1 MKTKRLLNI
10 VFKILVV
17 IAILLQ
23 IPFSNCNNVYAA
35 NVSNVDDFPKDGSVV
50 YNGKISYGGNIVGD
64 FTVYGKQAFCMAHP
78 KPTPPTGT
86 KLTSEI
92 YRDVNVQKVLYYGWN
107 GPEQWSGFESRSH
120 GIVVTSLALSYYY
133 YGDNSSPK
141 TIEKFIDYVE
151 KHNTPS
157 YTLGFSK
164 EKVTA
169 YKDGNVQKTENITL
183 ISDRDTFGI
192 TVTLP
197 NNVTY
202 VDVTHGI
209 RQTGGS
215 VTIKGKTTFYLEA
228 SLNVKIDTWYTGEKV
243 KGYYYS
249 PILST
254 VQVGNYQPLGSWEWV
269 KDPAETT
276 SLTVDWL
283 QLGSIEITK
292 NDIYGNLIDGA
303 VFRLW
308 NDNGYDQNITVTNG
322 KIKIENLVT
331 GNYFLQ
337 EQTAPNGFLVDK
349 TIYTINLNA
358 SDDIKQIVS
367 NKEPR
372 GTITVTKKDNYGNK
386 VGNTKFYV
394 KANGDIRSAGG
405 NLLYPNG
412 TTVDTLVTNANGV
425 DTTVE
430 LPIGNY
436 VVEEYE
442 VPYGYLLNKNKF
454 NVSLKYANQDTPLVT
469 TSTSVVNDEPK
480 GTITVTKTNN
490 LSDKVANA
498 KFHIKADGNVVSAGG
513 NLLYSNGAIVDT
525 LTTNASGVDTTV
537 ELPLGNYIV
546 EEYEV
551 PHGYLLNKNKYKV
564 SLKYANQNTP
574 LVTTST
580 TVTNSEPLG
589 TIEFQKEVDSDITNN
604 LKGDVF
610 LSNLKYGLYARNDI
624 KNVAG
629 TKTYYT
635 KDTLISQKTT
645 DEKGRIEWNDLH
657 IGDYYLKELETND
670 SLLINSTP
678 INVSL
683 TYKDMNTSVVSS
695 KTSAKDIIASQ
706 RIQIF
711 KEGIKDGIAGVVA
724 GLQGAEFTFKLNS
737 EYNHVGWDNAKTY
750 FVGTTDKNGFLT
762 TDLLPYG
769 TYRVRETKTPEGYYG
784 ASDFLITIE
793 RDSSLYEIGY
803 KIKKVTVNNVPFE
816 TLLKIRKADSETD
829 KTVLKKGNVYK
840 LKNLDKDEYVSYVD
854 WSQFPNI
861 HVDKWETHED
871 GTITLNTML
880 QAGHYQLEEIDCSE
894 GYLLN
899 KEPLKFELTKDMDY
913 DIAEDGV
920 TPIVTIAFE
929 NKPVKGKIKL
939 SKEGEVLT
947 GYDEKEKNFIY
958 EKVGLA
964 NAVYDILAEKDIL
977 DPCNDK
983 TVLYHAGEVVD
994 TITTNED
1001 GQAESKL
1008 LPLGDYEVK
1017 EKESPSG
1024 FVLNNEVKKV
1034 SLTYEDKETEI
1045 VYEDVEFYN
1054 ERQKVEIETSKQ
1066 DSDTQDYV
1074 EGAELTLKAN
1084 RDIYN
1089 YKGDVIVKAGTLLET
1104 VVSNSKG
1111 KVKFVTDLPNDL
1123 TPKDGVMPIDDL
1135 NDDIDN
1141 DFSQM
1146 VVEGVRLIG
1155 DPNSLF
1161 MVYESKEPI
1170 GYMPYKLNYYIDTSY
1185 TNQNQKVLKFETPFF
1200 NDITVT
1206 EVLKT
1211 NGIDLLNGAH
1221 MQILDEKG
1229 KVYDE
1234 WISDGISHMSKGL
1247 PLDKE
1252 LILHEVEAPNG
1263 YEIAEDIKFTVK
1275 DYQKIEMIDKP
1286 IVRFRKLDSDSKIF
1300 VKGVHMQIIEKET
1313 DKTVYDFITDDKA
1326 MNFVFD
1332 YGKTYIAREVET
1344 VEGYYKNDK
1353 DIEFIATP
1361 NLTVDFYN
1369 SPILTRLQV
1378 NKIDKDTKELIVNN
1392 PFTFAVF
1399 ADKNCTHLLDI
1410 LETDSNKGIA
1420 LTKIVLRYGK
1430 VYLKEIK
1437 EPDGYIINRDV
1448 IEINIDDDLE
1458 GVGDIH
1464 KIDIENEKIPK
1475 PVITTTDD
1483 STAIGIFVILFGAS
1497 FCIFLELR
1505 KCKKSK

>member
-1 MKTKRLLNI
+1 MYKKKKYFFCLKIFLIFILI
-10 VFKILVV
+10 VNVV
-17 IAILLQ
+17 GIDSIK
-23 IPFSNCNNVYAA
+23 NVYAT
-35 NVSNVDDFPKDGSVV
+35 NISSKNDYPKQSEVNYDGKVT
-50 YNGKISYGGNIVGD
+50 YGSNIVGD
-64 FTVYGKQAFCMAHP
+64 FKMGGRQAFCMQHP
-78 KPTPPTGT
+78 VATPGTGV
-86 KLTSEI
+86 KIQQQI
-92 YRDVNVQKVLYYGWN
+92 YDDNNVRKVLYFGWG
-107 GPEQWSGFESRSH
+107 GPEQWSGFESRAH

-141 TIEKFIDYVE
+141 TIKNFMEYIKNKSVPNFSV
-151 KHNTPS
+151 T
-157 YTLGFSK
+157 FSK
-164 EKVTA
+164 SKVSA
-169 YKDGNVQKTENITL
+169 YRDGNVQRTE
-183 ISDRDTFGI
+183 
-192 TVTLP
+192 TVTLNSGSDLFGIDITIP
-197 NNVTY
+197 KNVTY
-202 VDVTHGI
+202 VDETHGT

-215 VTIKGKTTFYLEA
+215 VTIKGKTKFHFEA
-228 SLNVKIDTWYTGEKV
+228 PLNEKLDSWNINDKI
-243 KGYYYS
+243 S
-249 PILST
+249 SFAFQPIIAIAGSS
-254 VQVGNYQPLGSWEWV
+254 YQTTGSWDYVE
-269 KDPAETT
+269 DPSKTT

-308 NDNGYDQNITVTNG
+308 NNDSYDENVTVTNG
-322 KIKIENLVT
+322 KIKVENLTT
-331 GNYFLQ
+331 GIYYLQ
-337 EQTAPNGFLVDK
+337 EQTAPNGFLVDN
-349 TIYTINLNA
+349 TIYTVTLNA
-358 SDDIKQIVS
+358 GDEIKQTVTD
-367 NKEPR
+367 KEPQ
-372 GTITVTKKDNYGNK
+372 GTITVTKTNDMDNK
-386 VGNTKFYV
+386 VSNAKFYV
-394 KANGDIRSAGG
+394 KADGDIRSAGG
-405 NLLYPNG
+405 NLLYSNG
-412 TTVDTLVTNANGV
+412 TVVDTLITNSNGS
-425 DTTVE
+425 DTTIQ
-430 LPIGNY
+430 LPLGNY
-436 VVEEYE
+436 IVEEYE
-442 VPYGYLLNKNKF
+442 VPYGYLLNKDKF
-454 NVSLKYANQDTPLVT
+454 
-469 TSTSVVNDEPK
+469 
-480 GTITVTKTNN
+480 
-490 LSDKVANA
+490 KVQ
-498 KFHIKADGNVVSAGG
+498 
-513 NLLYSNGAIVDT
+513 
-525 LTTNASGVDTTV
+525 
-537 ELPLGNYIV
+537 
-546 EEYEV
+546 
-551 PHGYLLNKNKYKV
+551 
-564 SLKYANQNTP
+564 LKYANQNTS

-580 TVTNSEPLG
+580 TVTNKEPLG
-589 TIEFQKEVDSDITNN
+589 TIEFQKEVDSNVTNN
-604 LKGDVF
+604 LNGDVF

-629 TKTYYT
+629 TKTYYA
-635 KDTLISQKTT
+635 KDTLISQKVT
-645 DEKGRIEWNDLH
+645 DENGHIEWTDLH

-678 INVSL
+678 IDVSL

-762 TDLLPYG
+762 TNLLPYG
-769 TYRVRETKTPEGYYG
+769 TYRVRETKTPDGYYG
-784 ASDFLITIE
+784 ASDFLITVE
-793 RDSSLYEIGY
+793 KDSSLYEIGY

-816 TLLKIRKADSETD
+816 TLLKIRKVDSETD

-861 HVDKWETHED
+861 NVDKWETHED

-880 QAGHYQLEEIDCSE
+880 QAGHYQLEEIDCSN

-899 KEPLKFELTKDMDY
+899 KEPLKFELKKDMDY

-947 GYDEKEKNFIY
+947 SYDEKEKNFVY

-964 NAVYDILAEKDIL
+964 NATYEILAEKDIF
-977 DPCNDK
+977 DPSNDGSTIYNK
-983 TVLYHAGEVVD
+983 GEVVD

-1001 GQAESKL
+1001 GKAESRL

-1034 SLTYEDKETEI
+1034 SLTYEDEETEI
-1045 VYEDVEFYN
+1045 VYKDVEFYN

-1074 EGAELTLKAN
+1074 EGAEITLKAN

-1089 YKGDVIVKAGTLLET
+1089 YKGEIIVKVGTLLET

-1275 DYQKIEMIDKP
+1275 DYQKIEMIDSC
-1286 IVRFRKLDSDSKIF
+1286 IVKFKKLDSDSKIF

-1326 MNFVFD
+1326 MELVLD
-1332 YGKTYIAREVET
+1332 YGKTYIAREIET
-1344 VEGYYKNDK
+1344 VESYYKNVEDV
-1353 DIEFIATP
+1353 EFIATP

-1369 SPILTRLQV
+1369 SPIFTRLQV
-1378 NKIDKDTKELIVNN
+1378 NKIDKDTKELIINN

-1420 LTKIVLRYGK
+1420 LSQIVLRYGK

-1437 EPDGYIINRDV
+1437 APDGYIINRDV
-1448 IEINIDDDLE
+1448 IEININGELE
-1458 GVGDIH
+1458 GVGDIYT
-1464 KIDIENEKIPK
+1464 IVVENEKAPK
-1475 PVITTTDD
+1475 PVITVTND
-1483 STAIGIFVILFGAS
+1483 STMIGIFVILFGAS
-1497 FCIFLELR
+1497 FCIFLKLR

>member
-724 GLQGAEFTFKLNS
+724 GLQGAEFTFKLSN

-750 FVGTTDKNGFLT
+750 YVGTTDKNGFLT

-920 TPIVTIAFE
+920 TPIVTITFE

-1458 GVGDIH
+1458 GVGGIH

>member
-23 IPFSNCNNVYAA
+23 IPFSNFNNVYAA

-107 GPEQWSGFESRSH
+107 GPEQWSGFESRAH

-513 NLLYSNGAIVDT
+513 KVLYSNGAIVDT

-724 GLQGAEFTFKLNS
+724 GLQGAEFTFKLSN

-750 FVGTTDKNGFLT
+750 YVGTTDKNGFLT

-920 TPIVTIAFE
+920 TPIVTITFE

-1045 VYEDVEFYN
+1045 VYEDVDFYN
-1054 ERQKVEIETSKQ
+1054 ERQKVEVETSKQ

-1074 EGAELTLKAN
+1074 EGAEITLKAN

-1104 VVSNSKG
+1104 VVSNNKG

-1135 NDDIDN
+1135 NDDIDHE
-1141 DFSQM
+1141 FSQT
-1146 VVEGVRLIG
+1146 VVDGVRLIG

-1161 MVYESKEPI
+1161 MVYESKEPV
-1170 GYMPYKLNYYIDTSY
+1170 GYIPYKLNYYIDTSY
-1185 TNQNQKVLKFETPFF
+1185 TNQNSSILKFETPFF

-1206 EVLKT
+1206 EILKT
-1211 NGIDLLNGAH
+1211 NGSELIKGAH

-1229 KVYDE
+1229 KIYDE
-1234 WISDGISHMSKGL
+1234 WISDGTSHMSKGL
-1247 PLDKE
+1247 SLDKE
-1252 LILHEVEAPNG
+1252 LILHEVEPPHG
-1263 YEIAEDIKFTVK
+1263 YTLADDIKFIVR

-1475 PVITTTDD
+1475 PVITVTSD

>member
-1 MKTKRLLNI
+1 MNKKKIEKILLSFLMVISFVSTSFVQFQNVNAVSYTMNTYNYLNGVANKKGAMMNDGTVLDESSYSGITVLLTTSGRYLYCLEHGKDVHNGSGYVDGDAIDLIEEAQKNTQISAYKKRDLIGRILSIAPTSIDVSYNTSGSIKAVKGNAYQWLAAQIITWEIMVGERNADGTHREVSRSGAVSVIDGFNWDSDVKTKVMSYYNDYSKTLIQWRTIPSFAMGALEDAKTYNLDHYDSSGYYTELTDTNNVLNNYDFSMSGI
-10 VFKILVV
+10 DFVKNGNKLKISSKNIFYDSKDVSGVNYLEAKSRNLICLNASGGYQKVATAGETV
-17 IAILLQ
+17 DPIPSAFLKVKIGLGNLQ
-23 IPFSNCNNVYAA
+23 IVKYDDYRSVIKGAVFSVTDPTGNV
-35 NVSNVDDFPKDGSVV
+35 KDYTTDS
-50 YNGKISYGGNIVGD
+50 NGKIIINNVIVGE
-64 FTVYGKQAFCMAHP
+64 YK
-78 KPTPPTGT
+78 
-86 KLTSEI
+86 I
-92 YRDVNVQKVLYYGWN
+92 
-107 GPEQWSGFESRSH
+107 
-120 GIVVTSLALSYYY
+120 
-133 YGDNSSPK
+133 
-141 TIEKFIDYVE
+141 
-151 KHNTPS
+151 
-157 YTLGFSK
+157 K
-164 EKVTA
+164 EKSAPHGYLINANTFTA
-169 YKDGNVQKTENITL
+169 
-183 ISDRDTFGI
+183 
-192 TVTLP
+192 
-197 NNVTY
+197 NVT
-202 VDVTHGI
+202 VGAT
-209 RQTGGS
+209 
-215 VTIKGKTTFYLEA
+215 A
-228 SLNVKIDTWYTGEKV
+228 
-243 KGYYYS
+243 
-249 PILST
+249 T
-254 VQVGNYQPLGSWEWV
+254 VEVF
-269 KDPAETT
+269 
-276 SLTVDWL
+276 
-283 QLGSIEITK
+283 
-292 NDIYGNLIDGA
+292 ND
-303 VFRLW
+303 
-308 NDNGYDQNITVTNG
+308 
-322 KIKIENLVT
+322 
-331 GNYFLQ
+331 
-337 EQTAPNGFLVDK
+337 
-349 TIYTINLNA
+349 
-358 SDDIKQIVS
+358 
-367 NKEPR
+367 EPK
-372 GTITVTKKDNYGNK
+372 GTITVTKTNDIGTK
-386 VGNTKFYV
+386 VANAKFYV
-394 KANGDIRSAGG
+394 KAAG
-405 NLLYPNG
+405 NI
-412 TTVDTLVTNANGV
+412 TNANGKVLYASGAVV
-425 DTTVE
+425 DTLITNSNGSDTTIQ
-430 LPIGNY
+430 LPLGNY
-436 VVEEYE
+436 IVEEYE

-454 NVSLKYANQDTPLVT
+454 NVQ
-469 TSTSVVNDEPK
+469 
-480 GTITVTKTNN
+480 
-490 LSDKVANA
+490 
-498 KFHIKADGNVVSAGG
+498 
-513 NLLYSNGAIVDT
+513 
-525 LTTNASGVDTTV
+525 
-537 ELPLGNYIV
+537 
-546 EEYEV
+546 
-551 PHGYLLNKNKYKV
+551 
-564 SLKYANQNTP
+564 LKYANQNTP

-580 TVTNSEPLG
+580 TVTNKEPLG
-589 TIEFQKEVDSDITNN
+589 TIEFQKEVDSNVTNN
-604 LKGDVF
+604 LNGDVF

-629 TKTYYT
+629 TKTYYA
-635 KDTLISQKTT
+635 KDTLISQKVT
-645 DEKGRIEWNDLH
+645 DENGHIEWTDLH

-678 INVSL
+678 IDVSL

-762 TDLLPYG
+762 TNLLPYG
-769 TYRVRETKTPEGYYG
+769 TYRVRETKTPDGYYG
-784 ASDFLITIE
+784 ASDFLITVE
-793 RDSSLYEIGY
+793 KDSSLYEIGY

-816 TLLKIRKADSETD
+816 TLLKIRKVDSETD

-861 HVDKWETHED
+861 NVDKWETHED

-920 TPIVTIAFE
+920 TPIVTITFE

-958 EKVGLA
+958 EKIGLA

-1045 VYEDVEFYN
+1045 VYEDVDFYN

-1123 TPKDGVMPIDDL
+1123 TPKDGVMPIDDDL
-1135 NDDIDN
+1135 NNDIDHE
-1141 DFSQM
+1141 FSQT
-1146 VVEGVRLIG
+1146 VVDGVRLIG

-1161 MVYESKEPI
+1161 MVYESKEPV
-1170 GYMPYKLNYYIDTSY
+1170 GYMPYELNYYIDTSY
-1185 TNQNQKVLKFETPFF
+1185 TNQNEQVLKFETPFF

-1206 EVLKT
+1206 EILKT
-1211 NGIDLLNGAH
+1211 NGSELIKGAH

-1229 KVYDE
+1229 KIYDE
-1234 WISDGISHMSKGL
+1234 WISDGTSHMSKGL

-1252 LILHEVEAPNG
+1252 LILHEVEPPHG
-1263 YEIAEDIKFTVK
+1263 YTLADDIKFIVR

-1326 MNFVFD
+1326 MELVLD
-1332 YGKTYIAREVET
+1332 YGKTYIAREIET
-1344 VEGYYKNDK
+1344 VESYYKNVEDV
-1353 DIEFIATP
+1353 EFIATP

-1369 SPILTRLQV
+1369 SPIFTRLQV
-1378 NKIDKDTKELIVNN
+1378 NKIDKDTKELIINN

-1420 LTKIVLRYGK
+1420 LSQIVLRYGK

-1437 EPDGYIINRDV
+1437 APDGYIINRDV
-1448 IEINIDDDLE
+1448 IEININGELE
-1458 GVGDIH
+1458 GVGDIYT
-1464 KIDIENEKIPK
+1464 IVVENEKAPK
-1475 PVITTTDD
+1475 PVITVTND
-1483 STAIGIFVILFGAS
+1483 STMIGIFVILFGAS
-1497 FCIFLELR
+1497 FCIFLKLR

>member
-1 MKTKRLLNI
+1 MKIKRYIKNI
-10 VFKILVV
+10 LQVTLITCILFQICTYNIINVF
-17 IAILLQ
+17 
-23 IPFSNCNNVYAA
+23 A
-35 NVSNVDDFPKDGSVV
+35 NDISDIEDFPRKRSVV
-50 YNGKISYGGNIVGD
+50 YNGKISYGDNIVGD
-64 FTVYGKQAFCMAHP
+64 FTIDGRQAFCMEHP
-78 KPTPPTGT
+78 TPTPPTGT
-86 KLTSEI
+86 KIDEKI
-92 YRDVNVQKVLYYGWN
+92 YDNSNIRKVLYYGWQ
-107 GPEQWSGFESRSH
+107 GAEQWNGFKSRAH

-141 TIEKFIDYVE
+141 TIEEFMNYIKNKTVPNFSV
-151 KHNTPS
+151 T
-157 YTLGFSK
+157 FSK
-164 EKVTA
+164 SKVSA
-169 YKDGNVQKTENITL
+169 YKEGNIQRTETITL
-183 ISDRDTFGI
+183 NSGSNLFGI
-192 TVTLP
+192 DISLLD
-197 NNVTY
+197 NMTY
-202 VDVTHGI
+202 VDETHGK

-215 VTIKGKTTFYLEA
+215 VTIKGQTMFHFEA
-228 SLNVKIDTWYTGEKV
+228 PLNVKLSEWESGNKT
-243 KGYYYS
+243 S
-249 PILST
+249 SFAFQPIASIPSA
-254 VQVGNYQPLGSWEWV
+254 GYQPLGSWEYIR
-269 KDPAETT
+269 DPSKTT

-513 NLLYSNGAIVDT
+513 KVLYSNGAIVDT

-724 GLQGAEFTFKLNS
+724 GLQGAEFTFKLSN

-750 FVGTTDKNGFLT
+750 YVGTTDKNGFLT

-920 TPIVTIAFE
+920 TPIVTITFE

-958 EKVGLA
+958 EKIGLA

-1034 SLTYEDKETEI
+1034 SLTYEDEETEI
-1045 VYEDVEFYN
+1045 VYKDVEFYN

-1074 EGAELTLKAN
+1074 EGAEITLKAN

-1089 YKGDVIVKAGTLLET
+1089 YKGEIIVKVGTLLET

-1275 DYQKIEMIDKP
+1275 DYQKIEMIDSC
-1286 IVRFRKLDSDSKIF
+1286 IVKFKKLDSDSKIF

-1326 MNFVFD
+1326 MELVLD
-1332 YGKTYIAREVET
+1332 YGKTYIAREIET
-1344 VEGYYKNDK
+1344 VESYYKNVEDV
-1353 DIEFIATP
+1353 EFIATP

-1369 SPILTRLQV
+1369 SPIFTRLQV
-1378 NKIDKDTKELIVNN
+1378 NKIDKDTKELIINN

-1420 LTKIVLRYGK
+1420 LSQIVLRYGK

-1437 EPDGYIINRDV
+1437 APDGYIINRDV
-1448 IEINIDDDLE
+1448 IEININGELE
-1458 GVGDIH
+1458 GVGDIYT
-1464 KIDIENEKIPK
+1464 IVVENEKAPK
-1475 PVITTTDD
+1475 PVITVTND
-1483 STAIGIFVILFGAS
+1483 STMIGIFVILFGAS
-1497 FCIFLELR
+1497 FCIFLKLR

>member
-724 GLQGAEFTFKLNS
+724 GLQGAEFTFKLSN

-920 TPIVTIAFE
+920 TPIVTITFE

-1286 IVRFRKLDSDSKIF
+1286 IVRFRKLDSESKLF
-1300 VKGVHMQIIEKET
+1300 VKGVHMQILDKET
-1313 DKTVYDFITDDKA
+1313 DEVVYDFITDDEA

-1332 YGKTYIAREVET
+1332 YGKTYIAREIET
-1344 VEGYYKNDK
+1344 VEGYYKNEK
-1353 DIEFIATP
+1353 DTEFVATP

-1369 SPILTRLQV
+1369 SPIFTRLQV

-1420 LTKIVLRYGK
+1420 LSQIVLRYGK

-1437 EPDGYIINRDV
+1437 APDGYIINRDV

>member
-17 IAILLQ
+17 FAILLQ
-23 IPFSNCNNVYAA
+23 VPVLNCNNVYADDISSI
-35 NVSNVDDFPKDGSVV
+35 NDFPKDDSVK
-50 YNGKISYGGNIVGD
+50 YNGKISYAGNIVGD
-64 FTVYGKQAFCMAHP
+64 FTVNGIQAFCMAHP

-513 NLLYSNGAIVDT
+513 KVLYSNGAIVDT

-724 GLQGAEFTFKLNS
+724 GLQGAEFTFKLSN

-750 FVGTTDKNGFLT
+750 YVGTTDKNGFLT

-920 TPIVTIAFE
+920 TPIVTITFE

-947 GYDEKEKNFIY
+947 NYDEKEKNFIY
-958 EKVGLA
+958 EKIGLA

-977 DPCNDK
+977 DPSNDGSI
-983 TVLYHAGEVVD
+983 LYNKGEVVD
-994 TITTNED
+994 TITTDEN

-1008 LPLGDYEVK
+1008 LPLGDYEIK
-1017 EKESPSG
+1017 EVQAPLN

-1034 SLTYEDKETEI
+1034 SLTYEEKETEV
-1045 VYEDVEFYN
+1045 VYGDVEFYN
-1054 ERQKVEIETSKQ
+1054 ERQKVEVETSKQ
-1066 DSDTQDYV
+1066 DSDTQKYV
-1074 EGAELTLKAN
+1074 EGAELTLKTN
-1084 RDIYN
+1084 RDVYN
-1089 YKGDVIVKAGTLLET
+1089 YKGEIIVKADTLLET
-1104 VVSNSKG
+1104 IVSSENG
-1111 KVKFVTDLPNDL
+1111 KIKFKVDLPNDL
-1123 TPKDGVMPIDDL
+1123 TPKDGVMPIDDDL
-1135 NDDIDN
+1135 NNDIDKE
-1141 DFSQM
+1141 FGQT
-1146 VVEGVRLIG
+1146 VVDGVRLIG

-1161 MVYESKEPI
+1161 MIYESKEPT
-1170 GYMPYKLNYYIDTSY
+1170 GYIPYKLNYYIDTSY
-1185 TNQNQKVLKFETPFF
+1185 TNQNESILKFETPFF

-1206 EVLKT
+1206 E
-1211 NGIDLLNGAH
+1211 I
-1221 MQILDEKG
+1221 
-1229 KVYDE
+1229 
-1234 WISDGISHMSKGL
+1234 
-1247 PLDKE
+1247 
-1252 LILHEVEAPNG
+1252 
-1263 YEIAEDIKFTVK
+1263 
-1275 DYQKIEMIDKP
+1275 
-1286 IVRFRKLDSDSKIF
+1286 
-1300 VKGVHMQIIEKET
+1300 
-1313 DKTVYDFITDDKA
+1313 
-1326 MNFVFD
+1326 
-1332 YGKTYIAREVET
+1332 
-1344 VEGYYKNDK
+1344 
-1353 DIEFIATP
+1353 
-1361 NLTVDFYN
+1361 
-1369 SPILTRLQV
+1369 
-1378 NKIDKDTKELIVNN
+1378 
-1392 PFTFAVF
+1392 
-1399 ADKNCTHLLDI
+1399 
-1410 LETDSNKGIA
+1410 
-1420 LTKIVLRYGK
+1420 
-1430 VYLKEIK
+1430 
-1437 EPDGYIINRDV
+1437 
-1448 IEINIDDDLE
+1448 
-1458 GVGDIH
+1458 
-1464 KIDIENEKIPK
+1464 
-1475 PVITTTDD
+1475 
-1483 STAIGIFVILFGAS
+1483 
-1497 FCIFLELR
+1497 
-1505 KCKKSK
+1505 

>member
-1 MKTKRLLNI
+1 MYKKKKCFFCLKIFLIFILI
-10 VFKILVV
+10 VNVV
-17 IAILLQ
+17 GIDSIK
-23 IPFSNCNNVYAA
+23 NVYAT
-35 NVSNVDDFPKDGSVV
+35 NISSKNDYPKQSEVNYDGKVT
-50 YNGKISYGGNIVGD
+50 YGSNIVGD
-64 FTVYGKQAFCMAHP
+64 FKMGGRQAFCMQHP
-78 KPTPPTGT
+78 VATPGTGV
-86 KLTSEI
+86 KIQQQI
-92 YRDVNVQKVLYYGWN
+92 YDDNNVRKVLYFGWG
-107 GPEQWSGFESRSH
+107 GPEQWSGFESRAH

-141 TIEKFIDYVE
+141 TIKNFMEYIKNKSVPNFSV
-151 KHNTPS
+151 T
-157 YTLGFSK
+157 FSK
-164 EKVTA
+164 SKVSA
-169 YKDGNVQKTENITL
+169 YRDGNVQRTE
-183 ISDRDTFGI
+183 
-192 TVTLP
+192 TVTLNSGSDLFGIDITIP
-197 NNVTY
+197 KNVTY
-202 VDVTHGI
+202 VDETHGT

-215 VTIKGKTTFYLEA
+215 VTIKGKTKFHFEA
-228 SLNVKIDTWYTGEKV
+228 PLNEKLDSWNINDKI
-243 KGYYYS
+243 S
-249 PILST
+249 SFAFQPIIAIAGSS
-254 VQVGNYQPLGSWEWV
+254 YQTTGSWDYVE
-269 KDPAETT
+269 DPSKTT

-308 NDNGYDQNITVTNG
+308 NNDSYDENVTVTNG
-322 KIKIENLVT
+322 KIKVENLTT
-331 GNYFLQ
+331 GIYYLQ
-337 EQTAPNGFLVDK
+337 EQTAPNGFLVDN
-349 TIYTINLNA
+349 TIYTVTLNA
-358 SDDIKQIVS
+358 GDEIKQTVTD
-367 NKEPR
+367 KEP
-372 GTITVTKKDNYGNK
+372 
-386 VGNTKFYV
+386 
-394 KANGDIRSAGG
+394 
-405 NLLYPNG
+405 
-412 TTVDTLVTNANGV
+412 
-425 DTTVE
+425 
-430 LPIGNY
+430 
-436 VVEEYE
+436 
-442 VPYGYLLNKNKF
+442 
-454 NVSLKYANQDTPLVT
+454 Q
-469 TSTSVVNDEPK
+469 
-480 GTITVTKTNN
+480 GTITVTKTNDMDN
-490 LSDKVANA
+490 KVSNA
-498 KFHIKADGNVVSAGG
+498 KFYVKADGDIRSAGG

-574 LVTTST
+574 VVTTST
-580 TVTNSEPLG
+580 TISNDEPLG
-589 TIEFQKEVDSDITNN
+589 TIEFQKEIDSDVTNN
-604 LKGDVF
+604 LEGDVF

-635 KDTLISQKTT
+635 KDTLISQKVT
-645 DEKGRIEWNDLH
+645 DENGRIQWTDLH

-724 GLQGAEFTFKLNS
+724 GLQGAEFTFKLSN

-750 FVGTTDKNGFLT
+750 YVGTTDKNGFLT

-920 TPIVTIAFE
+920 TPIVTITFE

-1275 DYQKIEMIDKP
+1275 DYQKIEMIDSC
-1286 IVRFRKLDSDSKIF
+1286 IVKFRKLDSDSKIF

-1326 MNFVFD
+1326 MELVLD
-1332 YGKTYIAREVET
+1332 YGKTYIAREIET
-1344 VEGYYKNDK
+1344 VESYYKNVEDV
-1353 DIEFIATP
+1353 EFIATP

-1369 SPILTRLQV
+1369 SPIFTRLQV
-1378 NKIDKDTKELIVNN
+1378 NKIDKDTKELIINN

-1420 LTKIVLRYGK
+1420 LSQIVLRYGK

-1437 EPDGYIINRDV
+1437 APDGYIINRDV
-1448 IEINIDDDLE
+1448 IEININGELE
-1458 GVGDIH
+1458 GVGDIYT
-1464 KIDIENEKIPK
+1464 IVVENEKAPK
-1475 PVITTTDD
+1475 PVITVTND
-1483 STAIGIFVILFGAS
+1483 STMIGIFVILFGAS
-1497 FCIFLELR
+1497 FCIFLKLR

>member
-1 MKTKRLLNI
+1 MYKKKKCFFCLKIFLIFILI
-10 VFKILVV
+10 VNVV
-17 IAILLQ
+17 GIDSIK
-23 IPFSNCNNVYAA
+23 NVYAT
-35 NVSNVDDFPKDGSVV
+35 NISSKNDYPKQSEVNYDGKVT
-50 YNGKISYGGNIVGD
+50 YGSNIVGD
-64 FTVYGKQAFCMAHP
+64 FKMGGRQAFCMQHP
-78 KPTPPTGT
+78 VATPGTGV
-86 KLTSEI
+86 KIQQQI
-92 YRDVNVQKVLYYGWN
+92 YDDNNVRKVLYFGWG
-107 GPEQWSGFESRSH
+107 GPEQWSGFESRAH

-141 TIEKFIDYVE
+141 TIKNFMEYIKNKSVPNFSV
-151 KHNTPS
+151 T
-157 YTLGFSK
+157 FSK
-164 EKVTA
+164 SKVSA
-169 YKDGNVQKTENITL
+169 YRDGNVQRTE
-183 ISDRDTFGI
+183 
-192 TVTLP
+192 TVTLNSGSDLFGIDITIP
-197 NNVTY
+197 KNVTY
-202 VDVTHGI
+202 VDETHGT

-215 VTIKGKTTFYLEA
+215 VTIKGKTKFHFEA
-228 SLNVKIDTWYTGEKV
+228 PLNEKLDSWNINDKI
-243 KGYYYS
+243 S
-249 PILST
+249 SFAFQPIIAIAGSS
-254 VQVGNYQPLGSWEWV
+254 YQTTGSWDYVE
-269 KDPAETT
+269 DPSKTT

-308 NDNGYDQNITVTNG
+308 NNDSYDENVTVTNG
-322 KIKIENLVT
+322 KIKVENLTT
-331 GNYFLQ
+331 GIYYLQ
-337 EQTAPNGFLVDK
+337 EQTAPNGFLVDN
-349 TIYTINLNA
+349 TIYTVTLNA
-358 SDDIKQIVS
+358 GDEIKQTVTD
-367 NKEPR
+367 KEP
-372 GTITVTKKDNYGNK
+372 
-386 VGNTKFYV
+386 
-394 KANGDIRSAGG
+394 
-405 NLLYPNG
+405 
-412 TTVDTLVTNANGV
+412 
-425 DTTVE
+425 
-430 LPIGNY
+430 
-436 VVEEYE
+436 
-442 VPYGYLLNKNKF
+442 
-454 NVSLKYANQDTPLVT
+454 Q
-469 TSTSVVNDEPK
+469 
-480 GTITVTKTNN
+480 GTITVTKTNDMDN
-490 LSDKVANA
+490 KVSNA
-498 KFHIKADGNVVSAGG
+498 KFYVKADGDIRSAGG

-724 GLQGAEFTFKLNS
+724 GLQGAEFTFKLSN

-750 FVGTTDKNGFLT
+750 YVGTTDKNGFLT

-920 TPIVTIAFE
+920 TPIVTITFE

-1111 KVKFVTDLPNDL
+1111 KVKFITDLPNDL

-1234 WISDGISHMSKGL
+1234 WISDGTSHMSKGL
-1247 PLDKE
+1247 SLDKE

-1275 DYQKIEMIDKP
+1275 DYQKIEMIDSC
-1286 IVRFRKLDSDSKIF
+1286 IVKFRKLDSDSKIF

-1326 MNFVFD
+1326 MELVLD
-1332 YGKTYIAREVET
+1332 YGKTYIAREIET
-1344 VEGYYKNDK
+1344 VESYYKNVEDV
-1353 DIEFIATP
+1353 EFIATP

-1369 SPILTRLQV
+1369 SPIFTRLQV
-1378 NKIDKDTKELIVNN
+1378 NKIDKDTKELIINN

-1420 LTKIVLRYGK
+1420 LSQIVLRYGK

-1437 EPDGYIINRDV
+1437 APDGYIINRDV
-1448 IEINIDDDLE
+1448 IEININGELE
-1458 GVGDIH
+1458 GVGDIYT
-1464 KIDIENEKIPK
+1464 IVVENEKAPK
-1475 PVITTTDD
+1475 PVITVTND
-1483 STAIGIFVILFGAS
+1483 STMIGIFVILFGAS
-1497 FCIFLELR
+1497 FCIFLKLR

>member
-1 MKTKRLLNI
+1 MYKKKKCFFCLKIFLIFILI
-10 VFKILVV
+10 VNVV
-17 IAILLQ
+17 GIDSIK
-23 IPFSNCNNVYAA
+23 NVYAT
-35 NVSNVDDFPKDGSVV
+35 NISSKNDYPKQSEVNYDGKVT
-50 YNGKISYGGNIVGD
+50 YGSNIVGD
-64 FTVYGKQAFCMAHP
+64 FKMGGRQAFCMQHP
-78 KPTPPTGT
+78 VATPGTGV
-86 KLTSEI
+86 KIQQQI
-92 YRDVNVQKVLYYGWN
+92 YDDNNVRKVLYFGWG
-107 GPEQWSGFESRSH
+107 GPEQWSGFESRAH

-141 TIEKFIDYVE
+141 TIKNFMEYIKNKSVPNFSV
-151 KHNTPS
+151 T
-157 YTLGFSK
+157 FSK
-164 EKVTA
+164 SKVSA
-169 YKDGNVQKTENITL
+169 YRDGNVQRTE
-183 ISDRDTFGI
+183 
-192 TVTLP
+192 TVTLNSGSDLFGIDITIP
-197 NNVTY
+197 KNVTY
-202 VDVTHGI
+202 VDETHGT

-215 VTIKGKTTFYLEA
+215 VTIKGKTKFHFEA
-228 SLNVKIDTWYTGEKV
+228 PLNEKLDSWNINDKI
-243 KGYYYS
+243 S
-249 PILST
+249 SFAFQPIIAIAGSS
-254 VQVGNYQPLGSWEWV
+254 YQTTGSWDYVE
-269 KDPAETT
+269 DPSKTT

-308 NDNGYDQNITVTNG
+308 NNDSYDENVTVTNG
-322 KIKIENLVT
+322 KIKVENLTT
-331 GNYFLQ
+331 GIYYLQ
-337 EQTAPNGFLVDK
+337 EQTAPNGFLVDN
-349 TIYTINLNA
+349 TIYTVTLNA
-358 SDDIKQIVS
+358 GDEIKQTVTD
-367 NKEPR
+367 KEP
-372 GTITVTKKDNYGNK
+372 
-386 VGNTKFYV
+386 
-394 KANGDIRSAGG
+394 
-405 NLLYPNG
+405 
-412 TTVDTLVTNANGV
+412 
-425 DTTVE
+425 
-430 LPIGNY
+430 
-436 VVEEYE
+436 
-442 VPYGYLLNKNKF
+442 
-454 NVSLKYANQDTPLVT
+454 Q
-469 TSTSVVNDEPK
+469 
-480 GTITVTKTNN
+480 GTITVTKTNDMDN
-490 LSDKVANA
+490 KVSNA
-498 KFHIKADGNVVSAGG
+498 KFYVKADGDIRSAGG

-574 LVTTST
+574 VVTTST
-580 TVTNSEPLG
+580 TISNDEPLG
-589 TIEFQKEVDSDITNN
+589 TIEFQKEIDSDVTNN
-604 LKGDVF
+604 LEGDVF

-635 KDTLISQKTT
+635 KDTLISQKVT
-645 DEKGRIEWNDLH
+645 DENGRIQWTDLH

-724 GLQGAEFTFKLNS
+724 GLQGAEFTFKLSN

-750 FVGTTDKNGFLT
+750 YVGTTDKNGFLT

-920 TPIVTIAFE
+920 TPIVTITFE

-1123 TPKDGVMPIDDL
+1123 TPKDGVMPIDDDL
-1135 NDDIDN
+1135 NNDIDHE
-1141 DFSQM
+1141 FSQT
-1146 VVEGVRLIG
+1146 VVDGVRLIG

-1161 MVYESKEPI
+1161 MVYESKEPV
-1170 GYMPYKLNYYIDTSY
+1170 GYIPYKLNYYIDTSY
-1185 TNQNQKVLKFETPFF
+1185 TNQNSSILKFETPFF

-1206 EVLKT
+1206 EILKT
-1211 NGIDLLNGAH
+1211 NGSELIKGAH

-1229 KVYDE
+1229 KIYDE
-1234 WISDGISHMSKGL
+1234 WISDGTSHMSKGL
-1247 PLDKE
+1247 SLDKE
-1252 LILHEVEAPNG
+1252 LILHEVEPPHG
-1263 YEIAEDIKFTVK
+1263 YTLADDIKFIVR

-1475 PVITTTDD
+1475 PVITVTSD

>member
-1 MKTKRLLNI
+1 MYKKKKCFFCLKIFLIFILI
-10 VFKILVV
+10 VNVV
-17 IAILLQ
+17 GIDSIK
-23 IPFSNCNNVYAA
+23 NVYAT
-35 NVSNVDDFPKDGSVV
+35 NISSKNDYPKQSEVNYDGKVT
-50 YNGKISYGGNIVGD
+50 YGSNIVGD
-64 FTVYGKQAFCMAHP
+64 FKMGGRQAFCMQHP
-78 KPTPPTGT
+78 VATPGTGV
-86 KLTSEI
+86 KIQQQI
-92 YRDVNVQKVLYYGWN
+92 YDDNNVRKVLYFGWG
-107 GPEQWSGFESRSH
+107 GPEQWSGFESRAH

-141 TIEKFIDYVE
+141 TIKNFMEYIKNKSVPNFSV
-151 KHNTPS
+151 T
-157 YTLGFSK
+157 FSK
-164 EKVTA
+164 SKVSA
-169 YKDGNVQKTENITL
+169 YRDGNVQRTE
-183 ISDRDTFGI
+183 
-192 TVTLP
+192 TVTLNSGSDLFGIDITIP
-197 NNVTY
+197 KNVTY
-202 VDVTHGI
+202 VDETHGT

-215 VTIKGKTTFYLEA
+215 VTIKGKTKFHFEA
-228 SLNVKIDTWYTGEKV
+228 PLNEKLDSWNINDKI
-243 KGYYYS
+243 S
-249 PILST
+249 SFAFQPIIAIAGSS
-254 VQVGNYQPLGSWEWV
+254 YQTTGSWDYVE
-269 KDPAETT
+269 DPSKTT

-308 NDNGYDQNITVTNG
+308 NNDSYDENVTVTNG
-322 KIKIENLVT
+322 KIKVENLTT
-331 GNYFLQ
+331 GIYYLQ
-337 EQTAPNGFLVDK
+337 EQTAPNGFLVDN
-349 TIYTINLNA
+349 TIYTVTLNA
-358 SDDIKQIVS
+358 GDEIKQTVTD
-367 NKEPR
+367 KEP
-372 GTITVTKKDNYGNK
+372 
-386 VGNTKFYV
+386 
-394 KANGDIRSAGG
+394 
-405 NLLYPNG
+405 
-412 TTVDTLVTNANGV
+412 
-425 DTTVE
+425 
-430 LPIGNY
+430 
-436 VVEEYE
+436 
-442 VPYGYLLNKNKF
+442 
-454 NVSLKYANQDTPLVT
+454 Q
-469 TSTSVVNDEPK
+469 
-480 GTITVTKTNN
+480 GTITVTKTNDMDN
-490 LSDKVANA
+490 KVSNA
-498 KFHIKADGNVVSAGG
+498 KFYVKADGDIRSAGG

-574 LVTTST
+574 VVTTST
-580 TVTNSEPLG
+580 TISNDEPLG
-589 TIEFQKEVDSDITNN
+589 TIEFQKEIDSDVTNN
-604 LKGDVF
+604 LEGDVF

-635 KDTLISQKTT
+635 KDTLISQKVT
-645 DEKGRIEWNDLH
+645 DENGRIQWTDLH

-724 GLQGAEFTFKLNS
+724 GLQGAEFTFKLSN

-750 FVGTTDKNGFLT
+750 YVGTTDKNGFLT

-920 TPIVTIAFE
+920 TPIVTITFE

-1123 TPKDGVMPIDDL
+1123 TPKDGVMPIDDDL
-1135 NDDIDN
+1135 NNDIDHE
-1141 DFSQM
+1141 FSQT
-1146 VVEGVRLIG
+1146 VVDGVRLIG

-1161 MVYESKEPI
+1161 MVYESKEPV
-1170 GYMPYKLNYYIDTSY
+1170 GYIPYKLNYYIDTSY
-1185 TNQNQKVLKFETPFF
+1185 TNQNSSILKFETPFF

-1206 EVLKT
+1206 EILKT
-1211 NGIDLLNGAH
+1211 NGSELIKGAH

-1229 KVYDE
+1229 KIYDE
-1234 WISDGISHMSKGL
+1234 WISDGTSHISKGL

-1252 LILHEVEAPNG
+1252 LILHEVEPPHG
-1263 YEIAEDIKFTVK
+1263 YTLADDIKFIVR

-1420 LTKIVLRYGK
+1420 LSKIVLRYGK

-1437 EPDGYIINRDV
+1437 GPNGYKINHNV
-1448 IEINIDDDLE
+1448 IEININDDLE
-1458 GVGDIH
+1458 GVGDTH
-1464 KIDIENEKIPK
+1464 VIDIENEKIPK
-1475 PVITTTDD
+1475 PVITVTSD

>member
-1 MKTKRLLNI
+1 MVIMIKRKFLRKEELFLMFKKGKKMIKKIKMYIKIVLSFLMVFTLLSSS
-10 VFKILVV
+10 
-17 IAILLQ
+17 
-23 IPFSNCNNVYAA
+23 SNHVYAK
-35 NVSNVDDFPKDGSVV
+35 NSQNKDNFPLKGVV
-50 YNGKISYGGNIVGD
+50 KYNGKISYGGNIVGD
-64 FTVYGKQAFCMAHP
+64 FTVNGKQAFCMEHP
-78 KPTPPTGT
+78 VTTPPTGT
-86 KLTSEI
+86 ELTIDI
-92 YRDVNVQKVLYYGWN
+92 YENDNIRKVLYYGW
-107 GPEQWSGFESRSH
+107 GGYEQWSGFKSREH
-120 GIVVTSLALSYYY
+120 GIVVTSLMLSYYY
-133 YGDNSSPK
+133 YGDNSSPN
-141 TIEKFIDYVE
+141 TIKAFKEYIDSKKVS
-151 KHNTPS
+151 NFS
-157 YTLGFSK
+157 VNFSK
-164 EKVTA
+164 SNVVA
-169 YKDGNVQKTENITL
+169 YKDDNIQRTETIELKSENDL
-183 ISDRDTFGI
+183 FGV
-192 TVTLP
+192 TVSIP
-197 NNVTY
+197 DVVTY
-202 VDVTHGI
+202 VNETHGT

-215 VTIKGKTTFYLEA
+215 VMIKGKTKFHFEA
-228 SLNVKIDTWYTGEKV
+228 PLNVKLDQWTTGAKSSYYEFMPIV
-243 KGYYYS
+243 AIPKGS
-249 PILST
+249 
-254 VQVGNYQPLGSWEWV
+254 YQPLGQGDFV
-269 KDPAETT
+269 HDPTKTT

-308 NDNGYDQNITVTNG
+308 NNDNYDQNVTVTNG
-322 KIKIENLVT
+322 KIKVENLST
-331 GNYFLQ
+331 GIYYLQ
-337 EQTAPNGFLVDK
+337 EQTAPNGFLVDN
-349 TIYTINLNA
+349 TIYTVTLNA
-358 SDDIKQIVS
+358 GDEIKQ
-367 NKEPR
+367 
-372 GTITVTKKDNYGNK
+372 TVTDK
-386 VGNTKFYV
+386 
-394 KANGDIRSAGG
+394 
-405 NLLYPNG
+405 
-412 TTVDTLVTNANGV
+412 
-425 DTTVE
+425 
-430 LPIGNY
+430 
-436 VVEEYE
+436 
-442 VPYGYLLNKNKF
+442 
-454 NVSLKYANQDTPLVT
+454 
-469 TSTSVVNDEPK
+469 EPK
-480 GTITVTKTNN
+480 GTITVIKTN
-490 LSDKVANA
+490 DIGTKVANA

-513 NLLYSNGAIVDT
+513 KVLYSNGAIVDT

-724 GLQGAEFTFKLNS
+724 GLQGAEFTFKLSN

-750 FVGTTDKNGFLT
+750 YVGTTDKNGFLT

-920 TPIVTIAFE
+920 TPIVTITFE

-958 EKVGLA
+958 EKIGLA

-1123 TPKDGVMPIDDL
+1123 TPKDGVMPIDDDL
-1135 NDDIDN
+1135 NNDIDHE
-1141 DFSQM
+1141 FSQT
-1146 VVEGVRLIG
+1146 VVDGVRLIG

-1161 MVYESKEPI
+1161 MVYESKEPV
-1170 GYMPYKLNYYIDTSY
+1170 GYIPYKLNYYIDTSY
-1185 TNQNQKVLKFETPFF
+1185 TNQNSSILKFETPFF

-1206 EVLKT
+1206 EILKT
-1211 NGIDLLNGAH
+1211 NGSELIKGAH

-1229 KVYDE
+1229 KIYDE
-1234 WISDGISHMSKGL
+1234 WISDGTSHMSKGL
-1247 PLDKE
+1247 SLDKE
-1252 LILHEVEAPNG
+1252 LILHEVEPPHG
-1263 YEIAEDIKFTVK
+1263 YTLADDIKFIVR

-1448 IEINIDDDLE
+1448 IEININDDLE

-1475 PVITTTDD
+1475 PVITVTSD

>member
-17 IAILLQ
+17 FAILLQ
-23 IPFSNCNNVYAA
+23 VPVLNCNNVYADDISSI
-35 NVSNVDDFPKDGSVV
+35 NDFPKDDSVK
-50 YNGKISYGGNIVGD
+50 YNGKISYAGNIVGD
-64 FTVYGKQAFCMAHP
+64 FTVNGIQAFCMAHP

-254 VQVGNYQPLGSWEWV
+254 VQVGNYQPLGRIE
-269 KDPAETT
+269 KTYDPSKTT

-283 QLGSIEITK
+283 QLASLEITK

-308 NDNGYDQNITVTNG
+308 NNDSYDQNVTVTNG
-322 KIKIENLVT
+322 KIKVENLTT
-331 GNYFLQ
+331 GIYYLQ
-337 EQTAPNGFLVDK
+337 EQTAPNGFLVDN
-349 TIYTINLNA
+349 TIYTVTLNA
-358 SDDIKQIVS
+358 GDEIKQTVTD
-367 NKEPR
+367 KEP
-372 GTITVTKKDNYGNK
+372 
-386 VGNTKFYV
+386 
-394 KANGDIRSAGG
+394 
-405 NLLYPNG
+405 
-412 TTVDTLVTNANGV
+412 
-425 DTTVE
+425 
-430 LPIGNY
+430 
-436 VVEEYE
+436 
-442 VPYGYLLNKNKF
+442 
-454 NVSLKYANQDTPLVT
+454 Q
-469 TSTSVVNDEPK
+469 
-480 GTITVTKTNN
+480 GTITVTKTNDMDN
-490 LSDKVANA
+490 KVSNA
-498 KFHIKADGNVVSAGG
+498 KFYVKADGDIRSAGG

-574 LVTTST
+574 VVTTST
-580 TVTNSEPLG
+580 TISNDEPLG
-589 TIEFQKEVDSDITNN
+589 TIEFQKEIDSDVTNN
-604 LKGDVF
+604 LEGDVF

-635 KDTLISQKTT
+635 KDTLISQKVT
-645 DEKGRIEWNDLH
+645 DENGRIQWTDLH

-724 GLQGAEFTFKLNS
+724 GLQGAEFTFKLSN

-750 FVGTTDKNGFLT
+750 YVGTTDKNGFLT

-880 QAGHYQLEEIDCSE
+880 QAGHYQLEEINCSDD
-894 GYLLN
+894 YLLN

-913 DIAEDGV
+913 DIAEDGITPVV
-920 TPIVTIAFE
+920 TVVFE

-939 SKEGEVLT
+939 FKEGEVLT

-964 NAVYDILAEKDIL
+964 NAVYDILAEKDIP
-977 DPCNDK
+977 DPSNDGSIIYNK
-983 TVLYHAGEVVD
+983 GEIVD

-1017 EKESPSG
+1017 EKESPNG
-1024 FVLNNEVKKV
+1024 FILNDEVKKV

-1275 DYQKIEMIDKP
+1275 DYQKIEMIDSC
-1286 IVRFRKLDSDSKIF
+1286 IVKFRKLDSDSKIF

-1332 YGKTYIAREVET
+1332 YGKTYIAREIET
-1344 VEGYYKNDK
+1344 VESYYKNVEDV
-1353 DIEFIATP
+1353 EFIATP

-1369 SPILTRLQV
+1369 SPIFTRLQV
-1378 NKIDKDTKELIVNN
+1378 NKIDKDTKELIINN

-1420 LTKIVLRYGK
+1420 LSQIVLRYGK

-1437 EPDGYIINRDV
+1437 APDGYIINRDV
-1448 IEINIDDDLE
+1448 IEININGELE
-1458 GVGDIH
+1458 GVGDIYT
-1464 KIDIENEKIPK
+1464 IVVENEKAPK
-1475 PVITTTDD
+1475 PVITVTND
-1483 STAIGIFVILFGAS
+1483 STMIGIFVILFGAS
-1497 FCIFLELR
+1497 FCIFLKLR

>member
-1 MKTKRLLNI
+1 MYKKKKCFFCLKIFLIFILI
-10 VFKILVV
+10 VNVV
-17 IAILLQ
+17 GIDSIK
-23 IPFSNCNNVYAA
+23 NVYAT
-35 NVSNVDDFPKDGSVV
+35 NISSKNDYPKQSEVNYDGKVT
-50 YNGKISYGGNIVGD
+50 YGSNIVGD
-64 FTVYGKQAFCMAHP
+64 FKMGGRQAFCMQHP
-78 KPTPPTGT
+78 VATPGTGV
-86 KLTSEI
+86 KIQQQI
-92 YRDVNVQKVLYYGWN
+92 YDDNNVRKVLYFGWG
-107 GPEQWSGFESRSH
+107 GPEQWSGFESRTH

-141 TIEKFIDYVE
+141 TIKNFMEYIKNKSVPNFSV
-151 KHNTPS
+151 T
-157 YTLGFSK
+157 FSK
-164 EKVTA
+164 SKVSA
-169 YKDGNVQKTENITL
+169 YRDGNVQRTE
-183 ISDRDTFGI
+183 
-192 TVTLP
+192 TVTLNSGSDLFGIDITIP
-197 NNVTY
+197 KNVTY
-202 VDVTHGI
+202 VDETHGT

-215 VTIKGKTTFYLEA
+215 VTIKGKTKFHFEA
-228 SLNVKIDTWYTGEKV
+228 PLNEKLDSWNINDKI
-243 KGYYYS
+243 S
-249 PILST
+249 SFAFQPIIAIAGSS
-254 VQVGNYQPLGSWEWV
+254 YQTTGSWDYVE
-269 KDPAETT
+269 DPSKTT

-308 NDNGYDQNITVTNG
+308 NNDSYDENVTVTNG
-322 KIKIENLVT
+322 KIKVENLTT
-331 GNYFLQ
+331 GIYYLQ
-337 EQTAPNGFLVDK
+337 EQTAPNGFLVDN
-349 TIYTINLNA
+349 TIYTVTLNA
-358 SDDIKQIVS
+358 GDEIKQTVTD
-367 NKEPR
+367 KEP
-372 GTITVTKKDNYGNK
+372 
-386 VGNTKFYV
+386 
-394 KANGDIRSAGG
+394 
-405 NLLYPNG
+405 
-412 TTVDTLVTNANGV
+412 
-425 DTTVE
+425 
-430 LPIGNY
+430 
-436 VVEEYE
+436 
-442 VPYGYLLNKNKF
+442 
-454 NVSLKYANQDTPLVT
+454 Q
-469 TSTSVVNDEPK
+469 
-480 GTITVTKTNN
+480 GTITVTKTNDMDN
-490 LSDKVANA
+490 KVSNA
-498 KFHIKADGNVVSAGG
+498 KFYVKADGDIRSAGG

-574 LVTTST
+574 VVTTST
-580 TVTNSEPLG
+580 TISNDEPLG
-589 TIEFQKEVDSDITNN
+589 TIEFQKEIDSDVTNN
-604 LKGDVF
+604 LEGDVF

-635 KDTLISQKTT
+635 KDTLISQKVT
-645 DEKGRIEWNDLH
+645 DENGRIQWTDLH

-724 GLQGAEFTFKLNS
+724 GLQGAEFTFKLSN

-750 FVGTTDKNGFLT
+750 YVGTTDKNGFLT

-920 TPIVTIAFE
+920 TPIVTITFE

-1017 EKESPSG
+1017 EKESPNG
-1024 FVLNNEVKKV
+1024 FILNDEVKKV

-1275 DYQKIEMIDKP
+1275 DYQKIEMIDSC
-1286 IVRFRKLDSDSKIF
+1286 IVKFRKLDSDSKIF

-1326 MNFVFD
+1326 MELVLD
-1332 YGKTYIAREVET
+1332 YGKTYIAREIET
-1344 VEGYYKNDK
+1344 VESYYKNVEDV
-1353 DIEFIATP
+1353 EFIATP

-1369 SPILTRLQV
+1369 SPIFTRLQV
-1378 NKIDKDTKELIVNN
+1378 NKIDKDTKELIINN

-1420 LTKIVLRYGK
+1420 LSQIVLRYGK

-1437 EPDGYIINRDV
+1437 APDGYIINRDV
-1448 IEINIDDDLE
+1448 IEININGELE
-1458 GVGDIH
+1458 GVGDIYT
-1464 KIDIENEKIPK
+1464 IVVENEKAPK
-1475 PVITTTDD
+1475 PVITVTND
-1483 STAIGIFVILFGAS
+1483 STMIGIFVILFGAS
-1497 FCIFLELR
+1497 FCIFLKLR

>member
-1 MKTKRLLNI
+1 MNKENKKFIN
-10 VFKILVV
+10 VILSLVMFFSL
-17 IAILLQ
+17 I
-23 IPFSNCNNVYAA
+23 FSNFKNAFAVNTSDINNYPL
-35 NVSNVDDFPKDGSVV
+35 NGEVDYK
-50 YNGKISYGGNIVGD
+50 GKITYDGNTVGD
-64 FTVYGKQAFCMAHP
+64 FIINGKQAFCMEHP
-78 KPTPPTGT
+78 VATPPSGI
-86 KLTSEI
+86 KFTSEVYDNNNI
-92 YRDVNVQKVLYYGWN
+92 RKVLYYGW
-107 GPEQWSGFESRSH
+107 GGYEQWNGFKSREH
-120 GIVVTSLALSYYY
+120 GVVVTSLMLSYYF
-133 YGDNSSPK
+133 YGDNSSPNTIKAFKEYIDSK
-141 TIEKFIDYVE
+141 TVSNFSV
-151 KHNTPS
+151 N
-157 YTLGFSK
+157 FSK
-164 EKVTA
+164 SEVVA
-169 YKDGNVQKTENITL
+169 YKDNNIQRTETIELKSENDL
-183 ISDRDTFGI
+183 FGV
-192 TVTLP
+192 TVSIP
-197 NNVTY
+197 DVVTY
-202 VDVTHGI
+202 VNETDGTK
-209 RQTGGS
+209 QTGGS
-215 VTIKGKTTFYLEA
+215 VTIKGKTKFHLEA
-228 SLNVKIDTWYTGEKV
+228 PLNVKLSQWTTGAKSS
-243 KGYYYS
+243 YYEFM
-249 PILST
+249 PIISIT
-254 VQVGNYQPLGSWEWV
+254 KGNYQVLGSYEWIH
-269 KDPAETT
+269 DPAKTT

-283 QLGSIEITK
+283 QLASLEITK

-308 NDNGYDQNITVTNG
+308 NNDSYDQNVTVTNG
-322 KIKIENLVT
+322 KIKVENLLT
-331 GNYFLQ
+331 GIYYLQ
-337 EQTAPNGFLVDK
+337 EQTAPNGFLVDN
-349 TIYTINLNA
+349 TIYTVTLNA
-358 SDDIKQIVS
+358 GDEIKQ
-367 NKEPR
+367 
-372 GTITVTKKDNYGNK
+372 TVTDK
-386 VGNTKFYV
+386 
-394 KANGDIRSAGG
+394 
-405 NLLYPNG
+405 
-412 TTVDTLVTNANGV
+412 
-425 DTTVE
+425 
-430 LPIGNY
+430 
-436 VVEEYE
+436 
-442 VPYGYLLNKNKF
+442 
-454 NVSLKYANQDTPLVT
+454 
-469 TSTSVVNDEPK
+469 EPK
-480 GTITVTKTNN
+480 GTITVIKTN
-490 LSDKVANA
+490 DIGTKVANA

-513 NLLYSNGAIVDT
+513 KVLYSNGAIVDT

-574 LVTTST
+574 VVTTST
-580 TVTNSEPLG
+580 TISNDEPLG
-589 TIEFQKEVDSDITNN
+589 TIEFQKEIDSDVTNN
-604 LKGDVF
+604 LEGDVF

-635 KDTLISQKTT
+635 KDTLISQKVT
-645 DEKGRIEWNDLH
+645 DKNGRIQWTDLH

-711 KEGIKDGIAGVVA
+711 KEGIKDGVAGVIA
-724 GLQGAEFTFKLNS
+724 GLQGAEFTFKLSN

-750 FVGTTDKNGFLT
+750 YVGTTDKNGFLT

-816 TLLKIRKADSETD
+816 TLLKIRKADSVTD

-899 KEPLKFELTKDMDY
+899 KEPLKFELKKDMDY
-913 DIAEDGV
+913 DIAENGV
-920 TPIVTIAFE
+920 TPIVTIDFKNE
-929 NKPVKGKIKL
+929 PVKGKIKL
-939 SKEGEVLT
+939 YKEGEVLT
-947 GYDEKEKNFIY
+947 NYDEKEKNFIY
-958 EKVGLA
+958 EKIGLA

-977 DPCNDK
+977 DPSNDGSI
-983 TVLYHAGEVVD
+983 LYNKGEVVD
-994 TITTNED
+994 TITTDENGE
-1001 GQAESKL
+1001 AESKL

-1017 EKESPSG
+1017 EKESPNG
-1024 FVLNNEVKKV
+1024 FILNDEVKKV

-1045 VYEDVEFYN
+1045 VYKDVEFYN

-1084 RDIYN
+1084 RDVYN
-1089 YKGDVIVKAGTLLET
+1089 YKGEVIVKAGTLLET

-1135 NDDIDN
+1135 NDDNDDVDNGFTNNVID
-1141 DFSQM
+1141 
-1146 VVEGVRLIG
+1146 GVRLIG

-1161 MVYESKEPI
+1161 MVYESKEPV
-1170 GYMPYKLNYYIDTSY
+1170 GYMPYELNYYIDTSY
-1185 TNQNQKVLKFETPFF
+1185 TNQNEQVLKFETPFF

-1206 EVLKT
+1206 EILKT
-1211 NGIDLLNGAH
+1211 NGIDLLSGAY

-1234 WISDGISHMSKGL
+1234 WISDGTSHISKGL
-1247 PLDKE
+1247 PLNKE
-1252 LILHEVEAPNG
+1252 LILHEVEPPHG
-1263 YEIAEDIKFTVK
+1263 YTLAEDIKFTVK
-1275 DYQKIEMIDKP
+1275 DYQKMEMIDKP
-1286 IVRFRKLDSDSKIF
+1286 IVKFRKLDSESKLF
-1300 VKGVHMQIIEKET
+1300 VKGVHMQILDKET
-1313 DKTVYDFITDDKA
+1313 DEVVYDFITDDKA

-1332 YGKTYIAREVET
+1332 YGKTYIAREIET
-1344 VEGYYKNDK
+1344 VEGYYKNVK
-1353 DIEFIATP
+1353 DTEFVATP
-1361 NLTVDFYN
+1361 NLTIDFYN

-1420 LTKIVLRYGK
+1420 LSKVLRNGK

-1437 EPDGYIINRDV
+1437 EPDGYKINHNV
-1448 IEINIDDDLE
+1448 IEININDDLK
-1458 GVGDIH
+1458 GVGDTH
-1464 KIDIENEKIPK
+1464 VIDIENEKISEPSI
-1475 PVITTTDD
+1475 VITADTV
-1483 STAIGIFVILFGAS
+1483 SSLAYFAGLLMVSGMIFIVMK
-1497 FCIFLELR
+1497 R
-1505 KCKKSK
+1505 KKKEK